1 MVDVQPQKIRT
12 IGTYKFTFTVEKTV
26 EVHQYVK
33 MVFPPGTTLTPPL
46 PKDEKERKDRL
57 WKMLDYIYF
66 GTTPC
71 GPCGSLPIFTTLDDG
86 SLEIKLNTVVQYDIN
101 KDSKVILTIYPQV
114 GITNPPKPG
123 KYTYKISTQPERDL
137 VESAP
142 YEFFESKLSD
152 IKVSATPN
160 GFYQPARY
168 AISFKLGDA
177 GKLKAG
183 SDLINLMFPEGSEFS
198 QLPSTFRYEWIQIN
212 GTYLGTKLKD
222 TKNELNIPI
231 PKDLDNGSSVEII
244 IDAKA
249 GILNPKKP
257 GLYQLGI
264 STTIDD
270 PQKSPP
276 YDIVRTSPQLILSS
290 NKANRNASY
299 AIQYIQDFKL
309 REGER
314 ITITFPS
321 SVQLPQTKINKEVL
335 VNGVEV
341 SAIDSKDNVLTLT
354 IEQSLS
360 VGEPVFIVFT
370 KDFGIKNPL
379 KEEMIKVI
387 FKLEGYKDSLTTS
400 SVQILHQFLEISHIY
415 IDDAHSFETT
425 DYVVG
430 IIFDEDNSPSPDDKF
445 TLDLGSPDN
454 VFYDVQIVEPF
465 SVIELFGVKN
475 PSAGTYTA
483 IFSFGS
489 QTASFDYI
497 ILPGKPESHAEFTG
511 GLRGKNDWW
520 IEPPTVTIES
530 SDPEAQIF
538 YYLVLDKER
547 QNTIITPYSSPIKL
561 YLGQYKT
568 RLHFY
573 SKNGYGAENEKIL
586 DIKVDTMGP
595 EMEIRNPKYTSVS
608 TKESTIK
615 IEGRSD
621 PIEMNLYG
629 LEQLVYDPVTINH
642 KLVTL
647 SPLDGT
653 FSKEIELAEGENTI
667 LVRAEDEAGNFVE
680 KTLVVTR
687 DSSPPE
693 LTILSPLPEQT
704 FTKNPVSISGKTE
717 PSAKLTIN
725 GNPVK
730 IEEDGTFR
738 FEVSLVNIGP
748 SLIYFVVTDSLGNI
762 TKKEIQVWR
771 GYTIL
776 LTIGQ
781 TSATVNGVHKVVP
794 LAPYIQQGRTLVP
807 FRFIGE
813 ELKAMITFTT
823 DPKTKL
829 VKTVSYELEGT
840 KILLTIGGT
849 IALVNGVEVKL
860 EVPAQI
866 VKGSTV
872 VPLRFVTEGL
882 GCRLNWDPITQN
894 ITIWYPK
901 WNI

>member
-1 MVDVQPQKIRT
+1 
-12 IGTYKFTFTVEKTV
+12 
-26 EVHQYVK
+26 
-33 MVFPPGTTLTPPL
+33 
-46 PKDEKERKDRL
+46 
-57 WKMLDYIYF
+57 
-66 GTTPC
+66 
-71 GPCGSLPIFTTLDDG
+71 
-86 SLEIKLNTVVQYDIN
+86 LNN
-101 KDSKVILTIYPQV
+101 
-114 GITNPPKPG
+114 GG
-123 KYTYKISTQPERDL
+123 KIS
-137 VESAP
+137 
-142 YEFFESKLSD
+142 F
-152 IKVSATPN
+152 
-160 GFYQPARY
+160 
-168 AISFKLGDA
+168 
-177 GKLKAG
+177 
-183 SDLINLMFPEGSEFS
+183 
-198 QLPSTFRYEWIQIN
+198 
-212 GTYLGTKLKD
+212 
-222 TKNELNIPI
+222 
-231 PKDLDNGSSVEII
+231 
-244 IDAKA
+244 
-249 GILNPKKP
+249 
-257 GLYQLGI
+257 
-264 STTIDD
+264 
-270 PQKSPP
+270 
-276 YDIVRTSPQLILSS
+276 
-290 NKANRNASY
+290 
-299 AIQYIQDFKL
+299 
-309 REGER
+309 
-314 ITITFPS
+314 TFPS

-379 KEEMIKVI
+379 KEEMIKI
-387 FKLEGYKDSLTTS
+387 SFKPEGYKETLTTS
-400 SVQILHQFLEISHIY
+400 SVQILHQFLDISHIY

-430 IIFDEDNSPSPDDKF
+430 IIFDEDNPPSLNDKF

-483 IFSFGS
+483 IFSFGN

-497 ILPGKPESHAEFTG
+497 ILPGKPESNAEFTG

-520 IEPPTVTIES
+520 IEPPIMTIES

-538 YYLVLDKER
+538 YYL
-547 QNTIITPYSSPIKL
+547 ITDRDDVANKRIPYLSPVKL
-561 YLGQYKT
+561 YEGQYKT
-568 RLHFY
+568 RLHYY
-573 SKNGYGAENEKIL
+573 SKNGYGAEKEKIL

-595 EMEIRNPKYTSVS
+595 EMEIRNPK
-608 TKESTIK
+608 EIK
-615 IEGRSD
+615 ILTNESKMKVEGRSF
-621 PIEMNLYG
+621 PTKMILYG
-629 LEQLVYDPVTINH
+629 QEQMIYDSVTINQQ
-642 KLVTL
+642 LVTL
-647 SPLDGT
+647 SPKDGS
-653 FSKEIELAEGENTI
+653 FSFDVDLIEEDNSI
-667 LVRAEDEAGNFVE
+667 LVHAEDEAGNFVE

-693 LTILSPLPEQT
+693 LTILSPLPKQT
-704 FTKNPVSISGKTE
+704 FTKNPVTISGKTE

-730 IEEDGTFR
+730 IKEDGTFR

-748 SLIYFVVTDSLGNI
+748 SLIYFVVTDSLGNV

-794 LAPYIQQGRTLVP
+794 LVPYIQQGRTLVP

-813 ELKAMITFTT
+813 ELKAKITFTT

-849 IALVNGVEVKL
+849 IALVNGIEVKL

-872 VPLRFVTEGL
+872 VPLRFITEGL